1 MFLPWVP
8 KFDYQ
13 ADPDLGIAYY
23 LQQKDLWM
31 LVWMLRSFLT
41 LSKLRPVIVIT
52 DDGTLDKATE
62 KINSNKFSNVKIMF
76 KDETTKR
83 IMAMPDVPEIIKKAR
98 RECHFFLDKLINP
111 VVFSKAKK
119 LSLPIR
125 TFFL

>member
-1 MFLPWVP
+1 
-8 KFDYQ
+8 
-13 ADPDLGIAYY
+13 
-23 LQQKDLWM
+23 
-31 LVWMLRSFLT
+31 
-41 LSKLRPVIVIT
+41 
-52 DDGTLDKATE
+52 
-62 KINSNKFSNVKIMF
+62 MF